1 MAFWALGAFD
11 KVKNI
16 TERLN
21 IKDVSK
27 KVISYVVRN
36 TLLRQRKQS
45 IERKWNQLERRV
57 ALMKRIWT
65 ISPRNQY

>member
-16 TERLN
+16 TEKLN

-27 KVISYVVRN
+27 KVINYVVFFFN
-36 TLLRQRKQS
+36 
-45 IERKWNQLERRV
+45 I
-57 ALMKRIWT
+57 
-65 ISPRNQY
+65 

>member
-16 TERLN
+16 TEKLN

-27 KVISYVVRN
+27 KVINYVVN
-36 TLLRQRKQS
+36 FS
-45 IERKWNQLERRV
+45 IYRL
-57 ALMKRIWT
+57 
-65 ISPRNQY
+65 

>member
-27 KVISYVVRN
+27 KVISYVVRDP
-36 TLLRQRKQS
+36 LFRQHRQS
-45 IERKWNQLERRV
+45 QERKWSRLEPRV
-57 ALMKRIWT
+57 ALRKRIWN
-65 ISPRNQY
+65 ISPRSQY

>member
-27 KVISYVVRN
+27 KVISYVVRDP
-36 TLLRQRKQS
+36 LLRQHRQS
-45 IERKWNQLERRV
+45 IERKWSQSE
-57 ALMKRIWT
+57 
-65 ISPRNQY
+65 

>member
-16 TERLN
+16 TEKLN

-27 KVISYVVRN
+27 KVINYVVFFFN
-36 TLLRQRKQS
+36 IQAVKN
-45 IERKWNQLERRV
+45 EAKE
-57 ALMKRIWT
+57 
-65 ISPRNQY
+65 

>member
-27 KVISYVVRN
+27 KVISYVVRDP
-36 TLLRQRKQS
+36 LFRQRRQS
-45 IERKWNQLERRV
+45 LERKWNPLEPRV
-57 ALMKRIWT
+57 ILMRRIWN
-65 ISPRNQY
+65 ISPRSQY